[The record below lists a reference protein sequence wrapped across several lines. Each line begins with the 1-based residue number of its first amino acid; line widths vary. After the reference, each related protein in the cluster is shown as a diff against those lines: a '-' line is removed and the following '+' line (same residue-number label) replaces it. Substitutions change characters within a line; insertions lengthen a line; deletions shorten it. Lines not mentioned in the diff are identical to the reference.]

1 MEKIKLKAE
10 CNVIEKNRENW
21 EKSVHWRFFLRNQ
34 ENCQTFSILTFKR
47 LKWNERG
54 TTMRYRSQKD
64 YNDILWPTFCKKLDE
79 MNKCLINTK
88 SKID

>member
-1 MEKIKLKAE
+1 MQ
-10 CNVIEKNRENW
+10 CNRE
-21 EKSVHWRFFLRNQ
+21 KQRKLRKISTLKIFLRNQ